1 MTYTVGDFYDA
12 IDSLAAFGTAE
23 SSDHVGLLVGSR
35 RLPVTGALVALD
47 ATDAALEEA
56 VKLGANLI
64 ITHHPVVFSGIKRL
78 EAESILY
85 RLIAAGISVISAHTN
100 LDAAKG
106 GVNDTLCGL
115 LGLENVRPLE
125 CGMYPGLARIGELR
139 APLSARE
146 LAAHTRG
153 AIGVAVVKYTE
164 STQAIQTVVVCG
176 GAGADLMPDAI
187 AAGAQALVTAD
198 AKHHQLIEAKAKDF
212 ALLDAGHYA
221 TEATVVQPL
230 AERLAVMLPGANIT
244 ASQTQKDPAEYSIQ
258 NS

>member
-23 SSDHVGLLVGSR
+23 RSDNVGLLVGSR
-35 RLPVTGALVALD
+35 HLPVTGALVALD
-47 ATDAALEEA
+47 ATASALKEA
-56 VKLGANLI
+56 QGLGASLI

-115 LGLENVRPLE
+115 LGLENVRPLACE
-125 CGMYPGLARIGELR
+125 TYPGLARIGELP
-139 APLSARE
+139 APMSARE
-146 LAAHTRG
+146 LAALVRK
-153 AIGVAVVKYTE
+153 AVSIPVVKYTGCE
-164 STQAIQTVVVCG
+164 QTIKIVAVCG
-176 GAGADLMPDAI
+176 GGGADLMPDAI

-198 AKHHQLIEAKAKDF
+198 AKHHQLIEAKARDF
-212 ALLDAGHYA
+212 ALWDAGHYA
-221 TEATVVQPL
+221 TEVTVVKPL
-230 AERLAVMLPGANIT
+230 AERLAAMLPGARIT
-244 ASQTQKDPAEYSIQ
+244 ASRTQRDPAEYEIH